1 MISKEMYRL
10 LKNIPRWPNNKTF
23 GELDKI
29 LRRDDLVSFGLLMN
43 AKERGL
49 VGCNGKEED
58 KTRGFYLTE
67 EGKEAIDE
75 YARQK
80 SSDRKATWA
89 LIIAGLSFVAS
100 VVAVIV
106 AKGVQ

>member
-1 MISKEMYRL
+1 MISREMYRL
-10 LKNIPRWPNNKTF
+10 LRKLPRWPSNKTF
-23 GELDKI
+23 EELDKVI
-29 LRRDDLVSFGLLMN
+29 RRDDLVSFGLLMN

-75 YARQK
+75 HKRQMR
-80 SSDRKATWA
+80 SDRKATWA
-89 LIIAGLSFVAS
+89 LIIAGLSLLAS
-100 VVAVIV
+100 VAAVIV
-106 AKGVQ
+106 ACGVQ

>member
-1 MISKEMYRL
+1 MISKDMYRL
-10 LKNIPRWPNNKTF
+10 LKKFPRWPNNKTF
-23 GELDKI
+23 DELDKVI
-29 LRRDDLVSFGLLMN
+29 RRDDFVNFGLLMN

-58 KTRGFYLTE
+58 NTAGFYLTE

-75 YARQK
+75 YVRQR

-100 VVAVIV
+100 VVAIIISIV
-106 AKGVQ
+106 Q